1 MFHLFVDTR
10 SSGFGPEVKRRI
22 VIGNYVLSEQFSG
35 DTYKKGMTVR
45 ARIQKEIASLFE
57 NYDMIL
63 VPTCPTPAFKLGQ
76 KIDDP
81 LEMYLSD
88 MYTVFVNL
96 ARIPSISIPAGK
108 AASTDNMPVGIQF
121 AGPMFSEAKLLQ
133 IAQAWEDEHPGCGIP
148 LKQNEA

>member
-1 MFHLFVDTR
+1 MIKKTTHIQDSLKLLGAIPTIELPV
-10 SSGFGPEVKRRI
+10 PEFLYIATENARCPKAEI
-22 VIGNYVLSEQFSG
+22 FIKEGDYV
-35 DTYKKGMTVR
+35 
-45 ARIQKEIASLFE
+45 
-57 NYDMIL
+57 
-63 VPTCPTPAFKLGQ
+63 KLGQ